1 MRIIDAHAHIGYF
14 GAFFDVGVTA
24 EELVSQME
32 EHAVESTV
40 ISSLDNDSVLDAVR
54 RFPDK
59 LIPLVW
65 VDPTEG
71 NSAVSAADTYLK
83 KGFVGIKLHPLVH
96 GFRADEAVVDDVV
109 EVARRR
115 SVSVHI
121 HSGHPPF
128 SLPWSIGSLA
138 ARNPDVDFV
147 MIHMGHGHGVYIQ
160 AAIDVA
166 RENPNIYLE
175 TSGMPMHTK
184 IREAYRTVG
193 EDRVMFGT
201 DAPFHHHSVEMQKVR
216 VSGLDQSELRRVFS
230 VNVAKLMN
238 L

>member
-24 EELVSQME
+24 DELVSQMD
-32 EHAVESTV
+32 EHGVQSAV
-40 ISSLDNDSVLDAVR
+40 ISSLENDSVLEAVR
-54 RFPDK
+54 RFPER

-65 VDPTEG
+65 VNPTEG
-71 NSAVSAADTYLK
+71 NSAVDAANGYIE
-83 KGFVGIKLHPLVH
+83 KGFRGIKLHPLVH
-96 GFRADEAVVDDVV
+96 AFRADEPVVDDTV

-128 SLPWSIGSLA
+128 SLPWSIGALA

-166 RENPNIYLE
+166 RDNPNIYLE

-193 EDRVMFGT
+193 ADRVMFGT

-216 VSGLDQSELRRVFS
+216 VSGLDESELRRVFAE
-230 VNVAKLMN
+230 NVAALMD